1 MYKGILTKREIV
13 SLEIRKMN
21 KAAEENL
28 LKIMITNINENSV
41 YSRSLCVQTKII
53 KKIKL
58 SGPFL

>member
-1 MYKGILTKREIV
+1 MYKGILTKRKIV

-28 LKIMITNINENSV
+28 LKIMITNTNENSV